1 MTSNNIVFS
10 EEIDLVFEALQSVAT
25 EALPELTPESEIAE
39 LGYSS
44 VQTLEFLTHIE
55 EVTGIR
61 LPPRELVRVKTI
73 ADLAAVVRAH
83 LAAELAG

>member
-1 MTSNNIVFS
+1 MTSHNIVSS
-10 EEIDLVFEALQSVAT
+10 EELDLVFEAIQSVAT
-25 EALPELTPESEIAE
+25 EELSGLTPDSEIAD

-55 EVTGIR
+55 EVSGVR

-73 ADLAAVVRAH
+73 SELAALVRAH

>member
-1 MTSNNIVFS
+1 MTSHNIAFS
-10 EEIDLVFEALQSVAT
+10 EELDLVFEAIESVAT
-25 EALPELTPESEIAE
+25 EELPELTPESEIAD

-55 EVTGIR
+55 EATGVR

-73 ADLAAVVRAH
+73 LDLATVVRAH